1 MWTFGRYLGAGKIEP
16 LDPDYTMEYHGAG
29 ASIFDEDGEEIV
41 GCDEYDVFYQRDK
54 IPLLVMAP
62 ELLEALKNL
71 TAFAAACRV
80 EEWGHPELNHA
91 LLKAYRTLDLLA
103 FKQQGR

>member
-1 MWTFGRYLGAGKIEP
+1 MWIFGRYLGGGQIEP
-16 LDPDYTMEYHGAG
+16 LDPGYTMEYHGAG
-29 ASIFDEDGEEIV
+29 ASIFDEDGKEVV

-62 ELLEALKNL
+62 DLLSALKDL
-71 TAFAAACRV
+71 TEVCEAFAG
-80 EEWGHPELNHA
+80 EHPELDQA
-91 LLKAYRTLDLLA
+91 LLKAHGTLRLLA